1 MYGTLWKGQKILYIV
16 FSNCSTEHCNVIP
29 ICMHAWSFHLITI
42 QLNIT
47 RYTVI
52 PIWLTIDVYRMTK
65 VNSTMTSREY
75 MISQPPINQCSSLGG
90 TWICMSKMCHE
101 YAIAYCPLGKE
112 IYWLKKRKIIW
123 GILKLPFIH
132 LSRES
137 QGKKMETD

>member
-1 MYGTLWKGQKILYIV
+1 MHACMV
-16 FSNCSTEHCNVIP
+16 FSFNYYSAEH
-29 ICMHAWSFHLITI
+29 
-42 QLNIT
+42 
-47 RYTVI
+47 YTVI

-101 YAIAYCPLGKE
+101 YAIAYCPLGIE

-123 GILKLPFIH
+123 GILKLPLICWVKKVKEKKWKQITCTRYKLQRWYCRFYFIF
-132 LSRES
+132 SRFET
-137 QGKKMETD
+137 KMQNRGYK